1 MKLTHS
7 LWLFLLCFAC
17 GGGEGGEDTSSPE
30 PEVDAALGD
39 MGVEVDAEVLTPT
52 LAAAPTTLFVP
63 TVEAGQSIQLRF
75 ELIAGV
81 APTEISNVSLT
92 LSGASS
98 RLLYKGIFQIG
109 IDAEGIDR
117 FSYPVVI
124 DPTAKLPMMLEVT
137 PEDGAMVSGR
147 LDIAGDFEGGV
158 LVIPIE
164 QGAAGAQ
171 LQLSSS
177 SIDFGR
183 VAENTLKSETITMS
197 NSGGTILTIQNI
209 LLRSFGRDFSVQING
224 ENAIEN
230 EAAFLD
236 PDGDGMPGIAPGGS
250 AEVEVTYAPISEGAD
265 DATLTIRSD
274 SVSDPEQEVEIQ
286 ANQNYSCLEVSPETM
301 RCEGELQQLTVCDTD
316 IVISNCDE
324 AEPLIIDEIR
334 MNASTDSFFIDEDSL
349 PTMPHVLPVGESLPI
364 EIRYLPGVA
373 RSNHRGNLLIH
384 ANDLENPSR
393 NIQLTGFTPCNSTDE
408 CPVEYECVD
417 PDGDGVSECVFS
429 MMPGGEGEMPQ

>member
-17 GGGEGGEDTSSPE
+17 GGGEGDGETSSPE
-30 PEVDAALGD
+30 PDVDAAISD
-39 MGVEVDAEVLTPT
+39 MGVEADAEVLTPT
-52 LAAAPTTLFVP
+52 LAADPSTLFVP
-63 TVEAGQSIQLRF
+63 TVEAGQSIQVRF

-92 LSGASS
+92 LSGANS
-98 RLLYKGIFQIG
+98 RLLYKRTFQTG
-109 IDAEGIDR
+109 IDAEGMDR

-124 DPTAKLPMMLEVT
+124 DPSENLPMMLEVT
-137 PEDGAMVSGR
+137 PESGTVVSGQ
-147 LDIAGDFEGGV
+147 LAIEGDFEGGA

-164 QGAAGAQ
+164 QGSAGAQ
-171 LQLSSS
+171 LQLSTNRV
-177 SIDFGR
+177 DFGR
-183 VAENTLKSETITMS
+183 VAENTAKSETITIS
-197 NSGGTILTIQNI
+197 NSGGTTLTIQNI
-209 LLRSFGRDFSVQING
+209 LLRSFGVDFSVQLNG

-250 AEVEVTYAPISEGAD
+250 AELEITYAPMSEGSD

-274 SVSDPEQEVEIQ
+274 SLSDPEQEVQIQ
-286 ANQNYSCLEVSPETM
+286 ANQNYSCLGVSPEMM

-324 AEPLIIDEIR
+324 SEPLIIDEIR

-349 PTMPHVLPVGESLPI
+349 PMMPHILPVGETLPI

-384 ANDLENPSR
+384 ANDLESPSR
-393 NIQLTGFTPCNSTDE
+393 NIQLTGFTPCNSTEE
-408 CPVEYECVD
+408 CPLEYECVD

-429 MMPGGEGEMPQ
+429 MMPGGEGEMP